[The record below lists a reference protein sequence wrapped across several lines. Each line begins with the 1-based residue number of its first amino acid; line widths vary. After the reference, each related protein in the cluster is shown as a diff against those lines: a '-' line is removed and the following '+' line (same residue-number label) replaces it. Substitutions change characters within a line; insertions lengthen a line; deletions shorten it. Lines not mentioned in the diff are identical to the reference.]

1 MLVND
6 LQNLGLSSKEAKL
19 YLAVLELG
27 EANIQQIAFKSGVK
41 RTTVYDVINSLKEK
55 RLLTEITKG
64 KKTFFS
70 AEDPRKLESQL
81 DERKETLK
89 KILPELLSITN
100 LLDKKPTIKFYEDNE
115 GIKEVYKDTLNY
127 PDQELMA
134 WVSQEAVV
142 GFDVEWLD
150 KYYLAKRLAKKIWV
164 RAIGPDVPEMQQY
177 KGLDEKSLRKTKLVS
192 AEEFPF
198 EVEINLYGKNRIAVM
213 SFAEKIGLIIESP
226 KLYRTLKSIFEL
238 SWKSLGEYAN
248 MTTEL
253 LS

>member
-1 MLVND
+1 MLSNN
-6 LQNLGLSSKEAKL
+6 LQDLGLSDKEAKL

-27 EANIQQIAFKSGVK
+27 EANIQQIAQKSGIK

-64 KKTFFS
+64 KKAFFS
-70 AEDPRKLESQL
+70 AEDPRKIESQL
-81 DERKETLK
+81 DEKKETLK

-100 LLDKKPTIKFYEDNE
+100 LLDKKPTIKFYEGNE
-115 GIKEVYKDTLNY
+115 GIKEVYRDTLNY
-127 PDQELMA
+127 PDQELVA
-134 WVSQEAVV
+134 WVTQEAVI

-164 RAIGPDVPEMQQY
+164 RAIAPDVPEMQQY
-177 KGLDEKSLRKTKLVS
+177 KGLDEKSLRRTKLVS

-238 SWKSLGEYAN
+238 NWK
-248 MTTEL
+248 L

>member
-1 MLVND
+1 MLLND
-6 LQNLGLSSKEAKL
+6 LQNLGLSDKEAKL

-27 EANIQQIAFKSGVK
+27 EANIGQIALKSGVK
-41 RTTVYDVINSLKEK
+41 RTTAYDVINSLKEK

-64 KKTFFS
+64 KKALFS
-70 AEDPRKLESQL
+70 AEDPRKLEGQL
-81 DERKETLK
+81 DEKKETLK

-100 LLDKKPTIKFYEDNE
+100 LLDKKPTIKFYEGNE

-127 PDQELMA
+127 PDQELLA
-134 WVSQEAVV
+134 WVSQEAVI

-164 RAIGPDVPEMQQY
+164 RAIAPDVPEMQQY

-213 SFAEKIGLIIESP
+213 SFVEKIGLIIESP

-238 SWKSLGEYAN
+238 NWKDVR
-248 MTTEL
+248 
-253 LS
+253 